1 MSKAEALEESRPRK
15 NTILEPSNLGGAN
28 PE

>member
-1 MSKAEALEESRPRK
+1 MNKAEALEESRPKR
-15 NTILEPSNLGGAN
+15 NTILEPSNLGGTN